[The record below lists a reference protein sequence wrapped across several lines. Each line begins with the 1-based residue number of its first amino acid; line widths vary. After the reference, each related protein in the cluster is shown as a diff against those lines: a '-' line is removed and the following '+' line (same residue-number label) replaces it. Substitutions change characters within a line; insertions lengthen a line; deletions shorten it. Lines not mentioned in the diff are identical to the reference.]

1 MSFSREHRAGLAARA
16 RAEYKLRLLR
26 LAGHKLNWGRKPLFF
41 EGMPILKGLGEI
53 TFGDDCRIRSG
64 PVRPRLVAG
73 PAGRI
78 ELGDRAGIGY
88 GVEFYAEQS
97 VKLGHDTI
105 VGGLVTI
112 YDTSFHPLEEGREV
126 KVKPVEIGANVWIG
140 RGATILAGVT
150 IGDHAVI
157 AAGAIVTTDV
167 PARTLAA
174 GNPAKPVRELNA
186 SDDWHRV

>member
-1 MSFSREHRAGLAARA
+1 MPLSREHRAGLAARA

-26 LAGHKLNWGRKPLFF
+26 LAGRKLSWGRKPLFF
-41 EGMPILKGLGEI
+41 EGMPILKGPGEI
-53 TFGDDCRIRSG
+53 AFGDDCRMRGG
-64 PVRPRLVAG
+64 PVRARLVTG

-78 ELGDRAGIGY
+78 ELGDRSGIGY

-97 VKLGHDTI
+97 VRLGHDTI

-126 KVKPVEIGANVWIG
+126 KVRPVEIGANVWIG

-150 IGDHAVI
+150 IGDHAVV
-157 AAGAIVTTDV
+157 AAGSIVTVDV
-167 PARTLAA
+167 PARTLVA
-174 GNPAKPVRELNA
+174 GNPAKPVRELSA
-186 SDDWHRV
+186 SDEWHRV

>member
-1 MSFSREHRAGLAARA
+1 VLLSPQHRAGLAARA

-26 LAGHKLNWGRKPLFF
+26 LFGHELSWGRKPLFF
-41 EGMPILKGLGEI
+41 EGMPIFCAKGAIVL
-53 TFGDDCRIRSG
+53 GDDCRIRSG
-64 PVRPRLVAG
+64 PVRPRMVTG
-73 PAGRI
+73 PSGRI

-88 GVEFYAEQS
+88 GVEFYSEQS

-126 KVKPVEIGANVWIG
+126 KVRPVEIGANVWIG
-140 RGATILAGVT
+140 RGATILAGTT

-157 AAGAIVTTDV
+157 AAGSIVTGEV
-167 PARTLAA
+167 AARTLVA
-174 GNPAKPVRELNA
+174 GNPAKPIRELNA
-186 SDDWHRV
+186 SEDWHRV

>member
-1 MSFSREHRAGLAARA
+1 MPFSAEHRAGLAARA

-26 LAGHKLNWGRKPLFF
+26 LFGHKLSWGRKPLFF
-41 EGMPILKGLGEI
+41 EGMPILGGKGAI
-53 TFGDDCRIRSG
+53 VFGDDCRIRSG
-64 PVRPRLVAG
+64 PVRPRLVTG
-73 PAGRI
+73 RSGRI
-78 ELGDRAGIGY
+78 ELGDRSGIGY
-88 GVEFYAEQS
+88 GVEFYAEQL

-112 YDTSFHPLEEGREV
+112 YDTSFHPLEEGRPV

-140 RGATILAGVT
+140 RGATILAGAT

-157 AAGAIVTTDV
+157 AAGSIVHGDV
-167 PARTLAA
+167 AARTLVA

-186 SDDWHRV
+186 SEGWHRV